1 MLLASNRRQY
11 FYLFLCQLESNKT
24 SLLRSWYRMAF
35 WKTPWTSKSMSYCS
49 RRCRYLQSYIIYIY
63 LQVIYYRCSR
73 MSKAIASLLEQLPSA
88 QISALDFCEL
98 CGSMY
103 SHNLFY
109 MSNWKVNIKTLKH
122 FNRSVLKL
130 LTSKTTILMQTILTF
145 SPIPSRNWT
154 ENISQIEQKIF
165 HTLELCQITTEVM
178 AGKPHRVLQKN

>member
-1 MLLASNRRQY
+1 
-11 FYLFLCQLESNKT
+11 
-24 SLLRSWYRMAF
+24 
-35 WKTPWTSKSMSYCS
+35 
-49 RRCRYLQSYIIYIY
+49 
-63 LQVIYYRCSR
+63 

-88 QISALDFCEL
+88 QIFALDFCEL

-145 SPIPSRNWT
+145 SPMPSRNWT
-154 ENISQIEQKIF
+154 ENISHIGGMSNKPQSATEELKAAELSTHCYSGSIF
-165 HTLELCQITTEVM
+165 ANSTCEDYTKVVCTGEERSCDSTESREYF
-178 AGKPHRVLQKN
+178 HLNIQYWNL